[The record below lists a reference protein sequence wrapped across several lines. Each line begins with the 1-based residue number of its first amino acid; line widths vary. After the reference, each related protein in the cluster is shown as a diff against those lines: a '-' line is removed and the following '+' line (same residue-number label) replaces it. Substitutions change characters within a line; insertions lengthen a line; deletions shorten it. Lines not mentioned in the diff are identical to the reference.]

1 MAGATL
7 RDRSDPPS
15 QPGNTGDPGQSGDP
29 IRLDRTAPTESD
41 GTVGHGPRRLAIG
54 ESALVPWLERQLAA
68 RDWRQADLARG
79 LGISTGMV
87 SNWLTGQRRVS
98 PYYCERI
105 AALFGA
111 DVDYLLALAGHRPM
125 VLSTDPDDPTEQL
138 ITKLRRIRLTDD
150 RFDTLS
156 DVLDGMLTRDRRD
169 ERGRQLTFPGTL
181 GIGVVTESTLTG
193 ETE

>member
-15 QPGNTGDPGQSGDP
+15 QPGTSGDPGQPGDL
-29 IRLDRTAPTESD
+29 IHLDRAAPADTD
-41 GTVGHGPRRLAIG
+41 GTAGHGPRHLAIG

-125 VLSTDPDDPTEQL
+125 VLSTDSDDPTEQL
-138 ITKLRRIRLTDD
+138 ITKLRRIRLTED

-156 DVLDGMLTRDRRD
+156 DVLEGMLTRDRRD
-169 ERGRQLTFPGTL
+169 ERGRQLAFPTTF
-181 GIGVVTESTLTG
+181 GIGTVGDSTKQ
-193 ETE
+193 

>member
-7 RDRSDPPS
+7 QDRSDLPGPSGQFSDLIHLDGSAPPAHLGADHS
-15 QPGNTGDPGQSGDP
+15 GPGGQ
-29 IRLDRTAPTESD
+29 
-41 GTVGHGPRRLAIG
+41 GPRRLAIG

-68 RDWRQADLARG
+68 REWRQADLARG

-125 VLSTDPDDPTEQL
+125 VLSTDPDDPVEQL
-138 ITKLRRIRLTDD
+138 ATKLRRIRLTED

-156 DVLDGMLTRDRRD
+156 DILDGMLVRDRRD
-169 ERGRQLTFPGTL
+169 ERGRQLSFPGTF
-181 GIGVVTESTLTG
+181 GNGVVAESK
-193 ETE
+193 

>member
-7 RDRSDPPS
+7 RDRSDPAS
-15 QPGNTGDPGQSGDP
+15 QPGQSGDP
-29 IRLDRTAPTESD
+29 GQLGDLIHLDRAAPAEPD
-41 GTVGHGPRRLAIG
+41 GTAGPGPRRLAIG

-68 RDWRQADLARG
+68 REWRQADLARG

-98 PYYCERI
+98 PYYCEQI

-125 VLSTDPDDPTEQL
+125 VLSTDPDDPAEQL
-138 ITKLRRIRLTDD
+138 ITKLRRIRLTED

-169 ERGRQLTFPGTL
+169 ERGRQLSFPVTS
-181 GIGVVTESTLTG
+181 GIGAVAESK
-193 ETE
+193 

>member
-7 RDRSDPPS
+7 HDRSDLPGPS
-15 QPGNTGDPGQSGDP
+15 GPTGDLIHLDGSRSLAQIDDDHSG
-29 IRLDRTAPTESD
+29 A
-41 GTVGHGPRRLAIG
+41 GGHGPRRLAIG

-68 RDWRQADLARG
+68 REWRQADLARG

-125 VLSTDPDDPTEQL
+125 DLSTDPDDPVEQL
-138 ITKLRRIRLTDD
+138 VTKLRRVRLTED

-156 DVLDGMLTRDRRD
+156 DVLDGMLVRDRRD
-169 ERGRQLTFPGTL
+169 ERGRQLSFPVAFV
-181 GIGVVTESTLTG
+181 GIVGNDG
-193 ETE
+193 E

>member
-7 RDRSDPPS
+7 RDRSDLPGPADELFHLDGAAPPARPDS
-15 QPGNTGDPGQSGDP
+15 DQSG
-29 IRLDRTAPTESD
+29 AA
-41 GTVGHGPRRLAIG
+41 GHGPRRLAIG

-125 VLSTDPDDPTEQL
+125 VLSTDPDDPVEQL
-138 ITKLRRIRLTDD
+138 VTKLRRIRLTED

-169 ERGRQLTFPGTL
+169 ERGRQMALPVAFG
-181 GIGVVTESTLTG
+181 GIVANDG
-193 ETE
+193 E

>member
-7 RDRSDPPS
+7 RDRSDL
-15 QPGNTGDPGQSGDP
+15 PGQSS
-29 IRLDRTAPTESD
+29 ESD
-41 GTVGHGPRRLAIG
+41 QSRNMIHPDGSTAAAHPGAGPRRLAIG
-54 ESALVPWLERQLAA
+54 ESALVPWLERQLAS
-68 RDWRQADLARG
+68 REWRQADLARG

-125 VLSTDPDDPTEQL
+125 VLSTDPDDPVEQL
-138 ITKLRRIRLTDD
+138 VTKLRRLRLTEA

-169 ERGRQLTFPGTL
+169 ERGRQLTFPVAFG
-181 GIGVVTESTLTG
+181 GIPGNDG
-193 ETE
+193 A

>member
-7 RDRSDPPS
+7 RDRSDL
-15 QPGNTGDPGQSGDP
+15 PGQSS
-29 IRLDRTAPTESD
+29 ESD
-41 GTVGHGPRRLAIG
+41 QSRDMIHLDGSTAAAHPGAGPRRLAIG
-54 ESALVPWLERQLAA
+54 ESALVPWLERQLAS
-68 RDWRQADLARG
+68 REWRQADLARG

-125 VLSTDPDDPTEQL
+125 VLSTDPDDPVEQL
-138 ITKLRRIRLTDD
+138 VAKLRRLRLTEA

-169 ERGRQLTFPGTL
+169 ERGRQLTFPVAFS
-181 GIGVVTESTLTG
+181 GIPGNDG
-193 ETE
+193 E